1 VFIGRQ
7 FGTKAELDV
16 EVEVNG
22 THAHL
27 VVLGTEAEGVE
38 QLHQLK
44 KKVSDTLGVDV
55 LELKMFIRG
64 ECLDSHQDD

>member
-1 VFIGRQ
+1 MIRKEKQ
-7 FGTKAELDV
+7 I
-16 EVEVNG
+16 
-22 THAHL
+22 
-27 VVLGTEAEGVE
+27 
-38 QLHQLK
+38 HQLK